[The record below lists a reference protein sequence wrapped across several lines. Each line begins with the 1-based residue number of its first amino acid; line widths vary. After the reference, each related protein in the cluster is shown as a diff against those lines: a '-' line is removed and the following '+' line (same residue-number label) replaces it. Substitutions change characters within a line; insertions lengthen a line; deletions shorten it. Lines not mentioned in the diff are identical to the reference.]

1 MLAISYTVKADDTV
15 AWQAR
20 GLKGGYS
27 GQTQPKPNDRDHSAC
42 TPLLPT
48 RKCSQ
53 PTSRAMWEWQDATW
67 HRVNS
72 KDAQVLEAAYSQ
84 DAMGLHYLAMGPHKR
99 LYQIDFS
106 VMKQWNQVSGSMR
119 YLRRK
124 ARAVQENVLES
135 ESEKELNQL
144 EEAFLKAE
152 LLVAEAADCR
162 NIIEVPEIAPCIE
175 AELGGQNAGAEKEDI
190 LQTHRAN
197 GLLALQPGV
206 LKASEKEA
214 EDFARLPML
223 QRSVERGHI
232 GLLRASWLRGLLAE
246 PSQPLPQRQAL
257 PPEAFWNDFSSLTGN
272 VSSRLLVVS
281 HFWQEEQPESDCQ
294 MLELLAKMVE
304 KHSQRLSLEEHGT
317 EFAIF
322 LDWCSLYQQP
332 RSEDEEATYQR
343 SLQDMSAWYASP
355 CTTKWFMPSSDSIHI
370 WPCLQRMLAN
380 LSSESLVVEASEAV
394 AQSSCPLSP
403 SRPTLLQASGA
414 SGSPPTT
421 PSAFN
426 LMIQSQGF
434 DEHVV
439 SLAQSLYH
447 KAFTAVLGAQEWMD
461 FSSRGWDDFHALRL
475 AEVLVHSQHLVKLV
489 LSENSISDVGMEAI
503 AACLPGTL
511 QILDISHNIISD
523 VGAGC
528 LAGALAKL
536 PELRQLY
543 ISANSFGENGFA
555 ALASKLPLCQKL
567 STLRAAKLGL
577 GDALQALA
585 LVLPQCPNLQSLC
598 LNENQMGSASAS
610 LLASTLT
617 SFIEELQLD
626 DNAIG
631 DVGIR
636 ALAGRFK
643 DSSHLRLLSLNE
655 NCFGDSGA
663 AALARALPSCPALRT
678 LRVSCN
684 HISPQALNRLRL
696 AVPGLN
702 LFAFGQT
709 ARARWIGEILPASS
723 LGIHVWLRSCIM
735 WKAGATEPVR
745 FFMFDFDQ
753 TLTVFHVFKSLSGWK
768 QEGVCASIPKPH
780 AMSELGQ
787 VARIDELSSG
797 EFATQ
802 GGFPCAAFGG
812 SSRVEEVRRML
823 QSLQKEDAEMVICT
837 KGFVGPVQL
846 CLHALGL
853 RSYFTQVYGHIGVTY
868 GTSPFDK
875 QAALQL
881 STPALK
887 HADADYWLLTVTD
900 SPAYR
905 CRLLALSVSLSL
917 SLSLALSLSLSLS
930 LLNNIV

>member
-1 MLAISYTVKADDTV
+1 
-15 AWQAR
+15 
-20 GLKGGYS
+20 
-27 GQTQPKPNDRDHSAC
+27 
-42 TPLLPT
+42 
-48 RKCSQ
+48 
-53 PTSRAMWEWQDATW
+53 MWEWQDATW

-162 NIIEVPEIAPCIE
+162 NIIEVPEIAPCAE
-175 AELGGQNAGAEKEDI
+175 AEPRGQDAGAEEEEI

-197 GLLALQPGV
+197 GLPAFQPGV
-206 LKASEKEA
+206 PKASEKEA
-214 EDFARLPML
+214 LEDFASLPML

-232 GLLRASWLRGLLAE
+232 ALLRASWLRRILAE
-246 PSQPLPQRQAL
+246 PAQPLPRRQAL
-257 PPEAFWNDFSSLTGN
+257 PPEAFWSDFSGLTGN

-304 KHSQRLSLEEHGT
+304 KHSQRLSSEEHSM

-332 RSEDEEATYQR
+332 RTEDEEATYQR

-355 CTTKWFMPSSDSIHI
+355 CTTKWFMPSSDSMHI
-370 WPCLQRMLAN
+370 WPCLQRMLAT

-421 PSAFN
+421 PSAFK
-426 LMIQSQGF
+426 LMTESQGF
-434 DEHVV
+434 DEHMV

-461 FSSRGWDDFHALRL
+461 FSSRGWDDFNALRL

-511 QILDISHNIISD
+511 QILDISHNIIGD
-523 VGAGC
+523 GGAGC
-528 LAGALAKL
+528 LASALCKL

-555 ALASKLPLCQKL
+555 ALASKLPLCPKL

-626 DNAIG
+626 DNEIG

-663 AALARALPSCPALRT
+663 AALARALPSCAALRT

-702 LFAFGQT
+702 VFAFGQT
-709 ARARWIGEILPASS
+709 ARAR
-723 LGIHVWLRSCIM
+723 
-735 WKAGATEPVR
+735 
-745 FFMFDFDQ
+745 
-753 TLTVFHVFKSLSGWK
+753 
-768 QEGVCASIPKPH
+768 
-780 AMSELGQ
+780 
-787 VARIDELSSG
+787 
-797 EFATQ
+797 
-802 GGFPCAAFGG
+802 
-812 SSRVEEVRRML
+812 
-823 QSLQKEDAEMVICT
+823 
-837 KGFVGPVQL
+837 
-846 CLHALGL
+846 
-853 RSYFTQVYGHIGVTY
+853 
-868 GTSPFDK
+868 
-875 QAALQL
+875 
-881 STPALK
+881 
-887 HADADYWLLTVTD
+887 
-900 SPAYR
+900 
-905 CRLLALSVSLSL
+905 
-917 SLSLALSLSLSLS
+917 
-930 LLNNIV
+930 